1 MVGGR
6 FQGGLPRE
14 WTAEIAGEVLCVGD
28 QVMHPAHG
36 VGCVTCIAVEEVSGF
51 SLEFVQVVFDEARL
65 TLRVPSNKVR
75 SIGLRRIA
83 SRSLLDEALATLR
96 GRSRSA
102 KLIWARRAQEYQAKI
117 NSGDP
122 RVVAE
127 VLRDLRRNAIEGMQS
142 YSERAVYEA
151 ALDRLACEIAAVEG
165 TEKAAAVGRINDL
178 LASVPA

>member
-1 MVGGR
+1 M
-6 FQGGLPRE
+6 
-14 WTAEIAGEVLCVGD
+14 CVGD